1 MVQRVAMEW
10 TDSAI
15 DDVST
20 LLADQVIGGNPVL
33 EAIASFA
40 IAGQIRDR
48 TEWRLSEP
56 ERLEDGRYT
65 LTATL
70 AAPISVRLLIIERSY
85 EVTAEFFLT
94 IDAQKSEVVEWHL
107 YPGSF
112 GAEEI
117 VNPS

>member
-1 MVQRVAMEW
+1 MTV
-10 TDSAI
+10 
-15 DDVST
+15 
-20 LLADQVIGGNPVL
+20 
-33 EAIASFA
+33 
-40 IAGQIRDR
+40 
-48 TEWRLSEP
+48 
-56 ERLEDGRYT
+56 
-65 LTATL
+65 TL
-70 AAPISVRLLIIERSY
+70 AAPISVQLLIIERSY